1 MSITDAQ
8 VVQLSAQSVAEMDAK
23 NKIAGSTYSN
33 RLGKLLSGVTVDG
46 LKLNFKVYDTPEIN
60 AFACADGSIRV
71 YSGLM
76 DVMDDNEL
84 MAIIGHEIGHVVHQ
98 DSKNAMK
105 KAYMTS
111 AARDVIGAAGSVG
124 ALSSAVLGDISEA
137 FLQAKFSQ
145 KQEFAAD
152 DYGFDFAVK
161 NGRDPYS
168 MSKALDKLV
177 NLSTGQKASAVAQ
190 MFSSHPDSA
199 TRAARMKE
207 KALQYKSKAGK

>member
-1 MSITDAQ
+1 
-8 VVQLSAQSVAEMDAK
+8 
-23 NKIAGSTYSN
+23 
-33 RLGKLLSGVTVDG
+33 
-46 LKLNFKVYDTPEIN
+46 
-60 AFACADGSIRV
+60 
-71 YSGLM
+71 
-76 DVMDDNEL
+76 
-84 MAIIGHEIGHVVHQ
+84 
-98 DSKNAMK
+98 MK
-105 KAYMTS
+105 KAYLTS

-145 KQEFAAD
+145 KQEFSAD

-199 TRAARMKE
+199 TRTASMKE
-207 KALQYKSKAGK
+207 KVQQYKSKAGK